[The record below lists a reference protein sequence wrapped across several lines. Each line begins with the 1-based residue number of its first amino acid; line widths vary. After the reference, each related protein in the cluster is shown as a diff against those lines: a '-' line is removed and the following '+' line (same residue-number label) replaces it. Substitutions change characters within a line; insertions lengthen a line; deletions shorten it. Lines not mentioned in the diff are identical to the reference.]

1 MDYNVAVTGAADNF
15 ITLTAGGTGYTTTTS
30 ASPAATSSSGSGT
43 GCQVNIGA
51 TTGAGVVQTITI
63 AAAGDGYADGEI
75 LTILGGGGN
84 ATFEIDTVT
93 GPVEAGSIV
102 IADPG
107 SRYSVGDVCTINAGN
122 QDATFTITGVNDP
135 GTSQPSL
142 PPPGQP
148 GAPQKMSDLLSNLG
162 NITSSLTSALNF
174 KNIMSNVFPFELP
187 PIQAISDY
195 YTLARGG
202 GGQPDQNKPSNKSVA
217 DRAQGAVT
225 DVKVVKKKPYIPASK
240 LGSNFL

>member
-1 MDYNVAVTGAADNF
+1 MRKTNKMIFYFSDYGIEVYQIVAIEEDSLKLELFDDAA
-15 ITLTAGGTGYTTTTS
+15 
-30 ASPAATSSSGSGT
+30 SSVPVWSTIVYS
-43 GCQVNIGA
+43 NIPEN
-51 TTGAGVVQTITI
+51 IYI
-63 AAAGDGYADGEI
+63 SNSYS
-75 LTILGGGGN
+75 
-84 ATFEIDTVT
+84 FEIDTVT

-135 GTSQPSL
+135 GAVQP
-142 PPPGQP
+142 PIPAPGQR
-148 GAPQKMSDLLSNLG
+148 GAPQKMSDMLSNIG
-162 NITSSLTSALNF
+162 NVTSSLTSALNF

-202 GGQPDQNKPSNKSVA
+202 GGQPDQNLPSNKAVA
-217 DRAQGAVT
+217 DRATGDPTVPPT
-225 DVKVVKKKPYIPASK
+225 TPKKKFLVPPSR
-240 LGSNFL
+240 GSNFL